1 MIERRAA
8 AAEKFSTGKLNGV
21 SKSWS
26 KSVMQSKASGAHQTS
41 FLMPTLGEQLD
52 PRQALKQLADTLP
65 WSEFE
70 QAFGKDYSPEG
81 RPAKPVRLMVGLL
94 LLKQLFNQ
102 GDETVVAAW
111 VQNPYWQYFC
121 GMAEFQ
127 WQVPC
132 DPSDLVYF
140 RQRIG
145 EAGVQRIL
153 KVTVQLHG
161 DKAQESEVV
170 VDTTVQEK
178 NITHPTDT
186 KLAHKIIRRCWKL
199 ADGHGVK
206 LRRRYRKAVRAC
218 VMAQRWRRDPKK
230 RKAAHRALRKMKVI
244 AGRLIRELERKLP
257 ATAHAKQREN
267 FTLYRRV
274 LQQQPQDQ
282 DKIYSLHE
290 PQVYCMSK
298 GKEHKRYEFGSKAS
312 VVMTK
317 THGVIVGVVAHQE
330 NLYDGDALKPAL
342 EQTRAITGQT
352 PAKAI
357 VDRGYRGRK
366 EVDGTEVL
374 LPGRPKPGQSQRE
387 SAKMRARFRRRA
399 AIEPVISHLK
409 HQYRLLRCFL
419 KGFIG
424 DQLNLL
430 LAAAAWNLKKWLRTA
445 ALFWL
450 ELLRLIA
457 ANQNLAVSSA
467 RAQKGFSGTTN

>member
-1 MIERRAA
+1 
-8 AAEKFSTGKLNGV
+8 
-21 SKSWS
+21 
-26 KSVMQSKASGAHQTS
+26 MQAKPSGTRQTS

-52 PRQALKQLADTLP
+52 PRQPLKQLAEQLP
-65 WSEFE
+65 WAEFE
-70 QAFGKDYSPEG
+70 QAFGKYYSAEG

-94 LLKQLFNQ
+94 LLKQMFNQ

-121 GMAEFQ
+121 GMSEFQ

-145 EAGVQRIL
+145 EAGLQRML
-153 KVTVQLHG
+153 QVSAQMHG
-161 DKAQESEVV
+161 AAAQEKEVV

-186 KLAHKIIRRCWKL
+186 KLTHKIIRRCWKL
-199 ADGHGVK
+199 ADRNGIK
-206 LRRRYRKAVRAC
+206 LRRRYRKAVRQG
-218 VMAQRWRRDPKK
+218 VMAQRWRRDPQK
-230 RKAAHRALRKMKVI
+230 RKVAHRALRKMKTI

-257 ATAHAKQREN
+257 AAVRAEQREN

-274 LQQQPQDQ
+274 LSQQLSDRN
-282 DKIYSLHE
+282 KIYSLHE
-290 PQVYCMSK
+290 PQVYCLSK
-298 GKEHKRYEFGSKAS
+298 GKEHKKYEFGSKAS
-312 VVMTK
+312 VVVTK
-317 THGVIVGVVAHQE
+317 TTGVIVGAVAHEE
-330 NLYDGDALKPAL
+330 NLYDGDALRPAL
-342 EQTRAITGQT
+342 EQTRTITGQQ

-374 LPGRPKPGQSQRE
+374 LPGKPKPGQTKSV

-409 HQYRLLRCFL
+409 HQYRLARCFL
-419 KGFIG
+419 KGFVG
-424 DQLNLL
+424 DQVNLL
-430 LAAAAWNLKKWLRTA
+430 LAAVAWNLRKWLRAA

-450 ELLRLIA
+450 QWVQILTAL
-457 ANQNLAVSSA
+457 QNRSLSTVS
-467 RAQKGFSGTTN
+467 

>member
-1 MIERRAA
+1 
-8 AAEKFSTGKLNGV
+8 
-21 SKSWS
+21 
-26 KSVMQSKASGAHQTS
+26 MQAKPSGTRQTS

-52 PRQALKQLADTLP
+52 PRQPLKQLAEQLP
-65 WSEFE
+65 WAEFE
-70 QAFGKDYSPEG
+70 QAFGKYYSAEG

-94 LLKQLFNQ
+94 LLKQMFNQ

-121 GMAEFQ
+121 GMSEFQ

-145 EAGVQRIL
+145 EAGLQRML
-153 KVTVQLHG
+153 QVSAQMHG
-161 DKAQESEVV
+161 AAAQEKEVV

-186 KLAHKIIRRCWKL
+186 KLTHKIIRRCWKL
-199 ADGHGVK
+199 ADRNGIK
-206 LRRRYRKAVRAC
+206 LRRRYRKAVRQG
-218 VMAQRWRRDPKK
+218 VMAQRWRRDPQK
-230 RKAAHRALRKMKVI
+230 RKVAHRALRKMKTI
-244 AGRLIRELERKLP
+244 AGRLIRELERNLP
-257 ATAHAKQREN
+257 AAVRAEQREN

-274 LQQQPQDQ
+274 LSQQLSDRN
-282 DKIYSLHE
+282 KIYSLHE
-290 PQVYCMSK
+290 PQVYCLSK
-298 GKEHKRYEFGSKAS
+298 GKEHKKYEFGSKAS
-312 VVMTK
+312 VVVTK
-317 THGVIVGVVAHQE
+317 TTGVIVGAVAHEE
-330 NLYDGDALKPAL
+330 NLYDGDALRPAL
-342 EQTRAITGQT
+342 EQTRTITGQQ

-374 LPGRPKPGQSQRE
+374 LPGKPKPGQTKSV

-409 HQYRLLRCFL
+409 HQYRLARCFL
-419 KGFIG
+419 KGFVG
-424 DQLNLL
+424 DQVNLL
-430 LAAAAWNLKKWLRTA
+430 LAAVAWNLRKWLRAA

-450 ELLRLIA
+450 QWVQILTAL
-457 ANQNLAVSSA
+457 QNRSLSTVS
-467 RAQKGFSGTTN
+467 

>member
-1 MIERRAA
+1 LNFV
-8 AAEKFSTGKLNGV
+8 AE
-21 SKSWS
+21 SWS
-26 KSVMQSKASGAHQTS
+26 KRAMQLKPTASRQIS

-52 PRQALKQLADTLP
+52 PRQPLKQLADTLP
-65 WSEFE
+65 WLEFE
-70 QAFGKDYSPEG
+70 QAFGKYYSEEG

-94 LLKQLFNQ
+94 LLKQMFNQ

-121 GMAEFQ
+121 GMSEFQ

-140 RQRIG
+140 RQRLG
-145 EAGVQRIL
+145 EVGVQRIL

-161 DKAQESEVV
+161 DKAQETEVV

-186 KLAHKIIRRCWKL
+186 KLAHKVIRRCWKL
-199 ADGHGVK
+199 ADGNGVK
-206 LRRRYRKAVRAC
+206 LRRRYRKAVRQC
-218 VMAQRWRRDPKK
+218 VMAQRWRKDPKK
-230 RKAAHRALRKMKVI
+230 RKVAHRALRKLKVI

-257 ATAHAKQREN
+257 ATVHREQREN
-267 FTLYRRV
+267 FALYRRA
-274 LQQQPQDQ
+274 LKQQPSDR

-298 GKEHKRYEFGSKAS
+298 GKEHKKYEFGSKAS

-317 THGVIVGVVAHQE
+317 THGVIVGAVAHEE
-330 NLYDGDALKPAL
+330 NLYDGDALRPAL
-342 EQTRAITGQT
+342 EQTRSLTERQ

-366 EVDGTEVL
+366 KVEGTEVL
-374 LPGRPKPGQSQRE
+374 LPGRPKPGQSKRE

-409 HQYRLLRCFL
+409 HQYRLARCFL

-430 LAAAAWNLKKWLRTA
+430 LAAAAWNLKKWLRA
-445 ALFWL
+445 AAFFWL
-450 ELLRLIA
+450 QLLRLITGK
-457 ANQNLAVSSA
+457 QTSLASVTIS
-467 RAQKGFSGTTN
+467 

>member
-1 MIERRAA
+1 
-8 AAEKFSTGKLNGV
+8 
-21 SKSWS
+21 
-26 KSVMQSKASGAHQTS
+26 MQTQASASHQTS
-41 FLMPTLGEQLD
+41 FLMPALGEQLD
-52 PRQALKQLADTLP
+52 PRQPLKQLADTLP

-70 QAFGKDYSPEG
+70 QAFGPHYSAEG

-94 LLKQLFNQ
+94 LLKQMFNQ

-121 GMAEFQ
+121 GMTDFQ
-127 WQVPC
+127 WTVPC

-145 EAGVQRIL
+145 EAGMQGIL
-153 KVTVQLHG
+153 QVTVRLHG
-161 DKAQESEVV
+161 AKAQEKEVV

-199 ADGHGVK
+199 ADRNGVK
-206 LRRRYRKAVRAC
+206 LRRRYRKAVRQG
-218 VMAQRWRRDPKK
+218 VLAQRWRKDPRQ
-230 RKAAHRALRKMKVI
+230 RKTAQRALRKMKVI

-257 ATAHAKQREN
+257 ATRRAAEREN
-267 FTLYRRV
+267 FALYRRV
-274 LQQQPQDQ
+274 LRQQTG
-282 DKIYSLHE
+282 DKDKVYSLHE

-298 GKEHKRYEFGSKAS
+298 GKEHKKYEFGSKAS

-317 THGVIVGVVAHQE
+317 THGVIVGAVAHAE
-330 NLYDGDALKPAL
+330 NLYDGDALRPAL
-342 EQTRAITGQT
+342 EQTRFITEQQ

-374 LPGRPKPGQSQRE
+374 LPSKPKPGQSKRE

-409 HQYRLLRCFL
+409 HQYRLARCFL
-419 KGFIG
+419 KGFRG
-424 DQLNLL
+424 DQMNLL
-430 LAAAAWNLKKWLRTA
+430 LAAAAWNLKKWLRAA

-450 ELLRLIA
+450 QFIRLMA
-457 ANQNLAVSSA
+457 ATQTLTASTA
-467 RAQKGFSGTTN
+467 RL

>member
-1 MIERRAA
+1 MQART
-8 AAEKFSTGKLNGV
+8 ST
-21 SKSWS
+21 S
-26 KSVMQSKASGAHQTS
+26 QQIS

-52 PRQALKQLADTLP
+52 PRQPLKQLADTLP
-65 WSEFE
+65 WAEFE
-70 QAFGKDYSPEG
+70 RAFGPYYSAEG

-94 LLKQLFNQ
+94 LLKQMFNQ
-102 GDETVVAAW
+102 GDETVVAGW

-121 GMAEFQ
+121 GMTDFQ
-127 WQVPC
+127 WAVPC

-145 EAGVQRIL
+145 EAGMQRIL

-161 DKAQESEVV
+161 DKAQEKEVV

-199 ADGHGVK
+199 ADRHGVK
-206 LRRRYRKAVRAC
+206 LRRRYRKAVRQC
-218 VMAQRWRRDPKK
+218 VTAQRWRKDPRQ
-230 RKAAHRALRKMKVI
+230 RKTAQRALRKMKVM
-244 AGRLIRELERKLP
+244 AGRLLRELERKLP
-257 ATAHAKQREN
+257 ASRHAEQRAN
-267 FTLYRRV
+267 FALYRRV
-274 LQQQPQDQ
+274 LRQQSG
-282 DKIYSLHE
+282 DKDKVYSLHE
-290 PQVYCMSK
+290 PQVYCLSK
-298 GKEHKRYEFGSKAS
+298 GKEHKKYEFGSKAS

-317 THGVIVGVVAHQE
+317 THGVIVGAVAHAE
-330 NLYDGDALKPAL
+330 NLYDGDALRPAL
-342 EQTRAITGQT
+342 EQTRAITEQQ

-374 LPGRPKPGQSQRE
+374 LPGKPKPGQSKRE
-387 SAKMRARFRRRA
+387 SAKRRARFRRRA

-409 HQYRLLRCFL
+409 HQYRLIRCFL
-419 KGFIG
+419 KGFVG
-424 DQLNLL
+424 DQMNLL

-450 ELLRLIA
+450 QLFRLIA
-457 ANQNLAVSSA
+457 ANQMLPASA
-467 RAQKGFSGTTN
+467 SRP

>member
-1 MIERRAA
+1 
-8 AAEKFSTGKLNGV
+8 LNGGG
-21 SKSWS
+21 KSWS
-26 KSVMQSKASGAHQTS
+26 KRAMQTKAFALHQTS
-41 FLMPTLGEQLD
+41 FLMPRLGEQLD
-52 PRQALKQLADTLP
+52 PRQPLKQLADTLP

-70 QAFGKDYSPEG
+70 QAFGPYYSAEG

-94 LLKQLFNQ
+94 LLKQMFNQ

-121 GMAEFQ
+121 GMTDFQ
-127 WQVPC
+127 WRVPC

-145 EAGVQRIL
+145 EAGMQGIL
-153 KVTVQLHG
+153 QVTVRLHG
-161 DKAQESEVV
+161 DKAQEKEVV

-199 ADGHGVK
+199 ADRNGVK
-206 LRRRYRKAVRAC
+206 LRRRYRKAVRQC
-218 VMAQRWRRDPKK
+218 VMAQRWHKDPKQ
-230 RKAAHRALRKMKVI
+230 RKAAQRALRKMKVI

-257 ATAHAKQREN
+257 PTNCAAEREN
-267 FTLYRRV
+267 FALYRRV
-274 LQQQPQDQ
+274 LRQQTSDR
-282 DKIYSLHE
+282 DKVYSLHE

-298 GKEHKRYEFGSKAS
+298 GKEHKKYEFGSKAS

-317 THGVIVGVVAHQE
+317 THGVIVGAVAHQE
-330 NLYDGDALKPAL
+330 NLYDGDALRPAL
-342 EQTRAITGQT
+342 EQTRFITEQQ

-374 LPGRPKPGQSQRE
+374 LPGKPKPGQSRRE

-409 HQYRLLRCFL
+409 HQYRLARCFL
-419 KGFIG
+419 KGFSG
-424 DQLNLL
+424 DQMNLL

-450 ELLRLIA
+450 QLLRLIA
-457 ANQNLAVSSA
+457 TYQTLTPSA
-467 RAQKGFSGTTN
+467 SGL

>member
-1 MIERRAA
+1 MQTKPAA
-8 AAEKFSTGKLNGV
+8 S
-21 SKSWS
+21 
-26 KSVMQSKASGAHQTS
+26 QQIS

-52 PRQALKQLADTLP
+52 PRQSLKQLADTLP
-65 WSEFE
+65 WAEFE
-70 QAFGKDYSPEG
+70 QAFGKYYSEQG

-94 LLKQLFNQ
+94 LLKQMFNQ
-102 GDETVVAAW
+102 GDETVVAGW

-121 GMAEFQ
+121 GMSEFQ

-145 EAGVQRIL
+145 EAGVERIL
-153 KVTVQLHG
+153 KVTAQLHG
-161 DKAQESEVV
+161 EKTQESEVV

-199 ADGHGVK
+199 ADRNEVK
-206 LRRRYRKAVRAC
+206 LRRRYRKAVRQC
-218 VMAQRWRRDPKK
+218 VMAQRWRKDPRK
-230 RKAAHRALRKMKVI
+230 RKAAHRALRKLKVM

-257 ATAHAKQREN
+257 ERVHTEQREN
-267 FTLYRRV
+267 FALYRRV
-274 LQQQPQDQ
+274 LRQQLGDRN
-282 DKIYSLHE
+282 KVYSLHE
-290 PQVYCMSK
+290 PQVYCLSK
-298 GKEHKRYEFGSKAS
+298 GKEHKKYEFGSKAS

-317 THGVIVGVVAHQE
+317 THGVIVGAVAHEE
-330 NLYDGDALKPAL
+330 NLYDGDALRPAL
-342 EQTRAITGQT
+342 QQTRRITDQQ

-374 LPGRPKPGQSQRE
+374 LPGKPKPGQSQRE
-387 SAKMRARFRRRA
+387 RAKMRARFRRRA
-399 AIEPVISHLK
+399 AIEPLISHLK
-409 HQYRLLRCFL
+409 HQYRLVRCFL

-424 DQLNLL
+424 DSVNLL
-430 LAAAAWNLKKWLRTA
+430 LAAAAWNLKKWLRAA

-450 ELLRLIA
+450 QLVRLNAGTPTRA
-457 ANQNLAVSSA
+457 AAS
-467 RAQKGFSGTTN
+467 THP

>member
-1 MIERRAA
+1 
-8 AAEKFSTGKLNGV
+8 
-21 SKSWS
+21 
-26 KSVMQSKASGAHQTS
+26 MQPKISGTHQTS

-52 PRQALKQLADTLP
+52 PRQPLRQLAETLP

-70 QAFGKDYSPEG
+70 QAFGKYYSAEG
-81 RPAKPVRLMVGLL
+81 RPAKPMRLMVGLL
-94 LLKQLFNQ
+94 LLKEMFNQ
-102 GDETVVAAW
+102 GDETAVAAW

-153 KVTVQLHG
+153 KVTAQLHG
-161 DKAQESEVV
+161 DKARETEVV

-186 KLAHKIIRRCWKL
+186 KLAHRIIRRCWKL
-199 ADGHGVK
+199 ADQNGVK

-218 VMAQRWRRDPKK
+218 VMAQRWRKDPRK
-230 RKAAHRALRKMKVI
+230 RKAGHRALRKLKVI

-257 ATAHAKQREN
+257 ETLREEQREN
-267 FTLYRRV
+267 FALYRRV
-274 LQQQPQDQ
+274 LKQQSQDR

-290 PQVYCMSK
+290 PQVYCLSK

-317 THGVIVGVVAHQE
+317 THGVIVGAVAHAD
-330 NLYDGDALKPAL
+330 NLYDGDALRPAL
-342 EQTRAITGQT
+342 EQTRAITEQQ

-374 LPGRPKPGQSQRE
+374 LPGRPKPAQSRRE
-387 SAKMRARFRRRA
+387 SAKLRAQFRRRA

-409 HQYRLLRCFL
+409 HQYRLMRCFL

-445 ALFWL
+445 ALF
-450 ELLRLIA
+450 LLQLIRLIA
-457 ANQNLAVSSA
+457 ADQTLAVSSA
-467 RAQKGFSGTTN
+467 RV